1 MMLGDI
7 AHWQEEKKLYPQ
19 AVQRGIE
26 YIRSTDFTNL
36 PDGKYEIEGG
46 LLFALLQSPTT
57 RAAELQRPESHR
69 VHTDIQ
75 FLLEGRERIGV
86 ARAGE
91 RQRIT
96 DDQFAEKDVAFYD
109 VVESESELLLQPG
122 MFAVF
127 FPADIHRPNCSV
139 DGAGDGIR
147 KVVVKIHSSLL

>member
-26 YIRSTDFTNL
+26 YIRSTDFTSL
-36 PDGKYEIEGG
+36 PDGKYEIEGDSM
-46 LLFALLQSPTT
+46 FALLQSPTT

-86 ARAGE
+86 ARASE
-91 RQRIT
+91 RLRIA
-96 DDQFAEKDVAFYD
+96 DDQLAERDYALYD
-109 VVESESELLLQPG
+109 EVEGESDLLLEPG

-127 FPADIHRPNCSV
+127 FPTDIHRPCCSA
-139 DGAGDGIR
+139 DGTEAKVR
-147 KVVVKIHSSLL
+147 KVVVKINKSLL